1 MPKTIKEIAQ
11 DTGYSRTTVTLVING
26 KADEYRISP
35 KARAVIENYI
45 AEHGYRYNQA
55 ARSLKLARSN
65 TIALIVPDIAN
76 AFFAR
81 VTAELERLC
90 RAKGFVLVT
99 TSSGENPAV
108 ERIALEN
115 FVARGIDGIVLTP
128 SEPRRR
134 PAGGAAK
141 AGPPIVLIDRHFEG
155 DEGFFVSSNHFE
167 SAQTLT
173 HALIEAGAR
182 DISFLTGSE
191 SNPTTLQRISGFNG
205 ATAKHSDPERRF
217 AVRSIDSDTEE
228 GGRRLMSDLLEAGP
242 GLPDSLIFG
251 SLLIFNGA
259 MREIR
264 ARYGAIPPTLA
275 VGTFA
280 YSEVLDY
287 MPNPV
292 YVVRQDERAI
302 ARHAFESL
310 ERLMQK
316 TPPIASHV
324 FVPTELLHFGTH
336 RRSDSKAPS
345 LAQV

>member
-90 RAKGFVLVT
+90 RAEGLVLVT
-99 TSSGENPAV
+99 TSSGENPLV
-108 ERIALEN
+108 ERQALEN

-128 SEPRRR
+128 CEPRRR
-134 PAGGAAK
+134 LPSSSSRP
-141 AGPPIVLIDRHFEG
+141 GPPVVLIDRRFDG
-155 DEGFFVSSNHFE
+155 DEGYFISSNHFE

-173 HALIEAGAR
+173 RAMIEGGAG
-182 DISFLTGSE
+182 DISFLTGSQ
-191 SNPTTLQRISGFNG
+191 SNPTTLQRISGFRD
-205 ATAKHSDPERRF
+205 AISDQPDAARHF
-217 AVRSIDSDTEE
+217 AVRSIDTDTEE
-228 GGRRLMSDLLEAGP
+228 GGRRLMGDLLDSGT
-242 GLPDSLIFG
+242 GLTSGLIFG

-264 ARYGAIPPTLA
+264 ARYGAIPTDLMA
-275 VGTFA
+275 GTFA

-292 YVVRQDERAI
+292 YVVRQNERAI

-310 ERLMQK
+310 LCLMQK
-316 TPPIASHV
+316 QPLAPSHI
-324 FVPTELLHFGTH
+324 FVATELLHFGSHQSVTE
-336 RRSDSKAPS
+336 
-345 LAQV
+345 